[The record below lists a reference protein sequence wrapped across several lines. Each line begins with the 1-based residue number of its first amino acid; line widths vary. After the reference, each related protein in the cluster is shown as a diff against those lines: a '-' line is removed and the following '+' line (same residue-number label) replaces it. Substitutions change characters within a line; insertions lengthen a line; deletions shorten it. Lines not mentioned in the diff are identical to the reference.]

1 MYVFK
6 KKHASDPDKIY
17 KRISYSAS
25 IHKLLNI
32 IEDFEI
38 SNKRY
43 SAEDKNI
50 VRNMTLNG
58 ELIGGLVTEDDR
70 GWEKMSLEQMYEELS
85 NELIAINSAIR
96 SDPAWQP
103 KTKQKSGKT
112 VYDAIELSA
121 GQAAA
126 KYKNIISPSGIQ
138 APLDVFIKSKTFKGL
153 PKELQDLVMVIYS
166 DLKDYTDDSDK
177 QKLLDTIK
185 DIANSGI
192 QETFVLVNP
201 IVANVICELYT
212 PEEKMI
218 ASDII
223 KNLIGNIN
231 YKPQK
236 FNIKRKNNSQEYKDA
251 WNTVIK
257 QLDSS
262 KFDDETLKKLRDIIN
277 NA

>member
-1 MYVFK
+1 
-6 KKHASDPDKIY
+6 
-17 KRISYSAS
+17 
-25 IHKLLNI
+25 
-32 IEDFEI
+32 
-38 SNKRY
+38 
-43 SAEDKNI
+43 
-50 VRNMTLNG
+50 
-58 ELIGGLVTEDDR
+58 
-70 GWEKMSLEQMYEELS
+70 
-85 NELIAINSAIR
+85 
-96 SDPAWQP
+96 
-103 KTKQKSGKT
+103 
-112 VYDAIELSA
+112 
-121 GQAAA
+121 
-126 KYKNIISPSGIQ
+126 
-138 APLDVFIKSKTFKGL
+138 
-153 PKELQDLVMVIYS
+153 MVIYT
-166 DLKDYTDDSDK
+166 DLKDYTEDSDK
-177 QKLLDTIK
+177 QKLLDTLK

-201 IVANVICELYT
+201 IIANVICELYT

-236 FNIKRKNNSQEYKDA
+236 LNIKRKNNSQEYKDA